1 VKSRVLLA
9 SLLSGALLLG
19 VFAGGVLR
27 PSRPVVAPPRDQ
39 PVVTAA
45 GDSPEGGSAP
55 ISRPRTVESAREAA
69 LAYASAS
76 QQWLYLEEGALEGA
90 IRGITTPAAA
100 ERLVRQT
107 VGEVAVAR
115 DALVHAAGPVW
126 WFVRP
131 LASRVTVDEDRAEAS
146 VWLVTVLSAADV
158 ALPQADWLTL
168 DLELVWRSGGWLLD
182 SIEDRPGPTPMS
194 GVRDEPW
201 RPEPFDEALHGFER
215 VGSEVPE

>member
-1 VKSRVLLA
+1 VKSRVVLA

-27 PSRPVVAPPRDQ
+27 PSSPAVAPPKDQ
-39 PVVTAA
+39 PAMAAA
-45 GDSPEGGSAP
+45 GDSPEGEPVP

-76 QQWLYLEEGALEGA
+76 QQWLYLDEGEIEGA
-90 IRGITTPAAA
+90 IRGITTTAAA

-107 VGEVAVAR
+107 AGEVAVAR

-168 DLELVWRSGGWLLD
+168 DLKLVWRSGAWLLD

-194 GVRDEPW
+194 GLRDEPW
-201 RPEPFDEALHGFER
+201 QPEPFNDALHGFKR
-215 VGSEVPE
+215 VGSEVPG